1 MSFTS
6 EIKKEICKEEI
17 DAQMMK
23 AQLCALFQM
32 RASLHM
38 NWQGM
43 YLSFQTENATIAK
56 HVFQIMK
63 TLYDVD
69 PRLSVLKK
77 MQLKKNNIYRIQVFD
92 KAQEILEDLQIL
104 TDSGLRYTPSVK
116 MVRSEKMA
124 RAYLQGC
131 FLASGSINSPKSS
144 NYHLEMSSQEKDLA
158 LSVQKLM
165 QRFYLPAKVIER
177 KSVYVVYIKAGDKI
191 TLSDL
196 LYGLLLHSGNDNA
209 TAIAEYVGGSMDGF
223 AEMMNKEAAKLM
235 ATGTH
240 FVNSNGLHNDNHY
253 TTAYDLYLI
262 FNECIK
268 HDDFVKIIMA
278 KSHTAKVTGN
288 DGTVR
293 SITWEPTN
301 FYATGDAKKPDN
313 VTVIG
318 GKTGTTQLAGN
329 CLILLTKDKN
339 NHPYISIVM
348 KADTKPLLYKDM
360 TAIVEAIPENN

>member
-1 MSFTS
+1 MEYYVKSVVPIIESNYDKFTTV
-6 EIKKEICKEEI
+6 ERNIADFFIQNRKKV
-17 DAQMMK
+17 DFSYQMFDKIYPASTTKIMT
-23 AQLCALFQM
+23 ALV
-32 RASLHM
+32 AL
-38 NWQGM
+38 
-43 YLSFQTENATIAK
+43 ENAD
-56 HVFQIMK
+56 
-63 TLYDVD
+63 LSDVVTVSQNAD
-69 PRLSVLKK
+69 
-77 MQLKKNNIYRIQVFD
+77 M
-92 KAQEILEDLQIL
+92 
-104 TDSGLRYTPSVK
+104 
-116 MVRSEKMA
+116 
-124 RAYLQGC
+124 
-131 FLASGSINSPKSS
+131 NSFAAD
-144 NYHLEMSSQEKDLA
+144 EA
-158 LSVQKLM
+158 TCG
-165 QRFYLPAKVIER
+165 
-177 KSVYVVYIKAGDKI
+177 IKAGDKI

-268 HDDFVKIIMA
+268 YDDFVKIIMA

-288 DGTVR
+288 DGTIR

-329 CLILLTKDKN
+329 CLILLTKD
-339 NHPYISIVM
+339 
-348 KADTKPLLYKDM
+348 M

>member
-17 DAQMMK
+17 DAQMIK

-116 MVRSEKMA
+116 I
-124 RAYLQGC
+124 
-131 FLASGSINSPKSS
+131 GSVLKRW
-144 NYHLEMSSQEKDLA
+144 LELICKGVFWLVAVSTHQN
-158 LSVQKLM
+158 
-165 QRFYLPAKVIER
+165 RVI
-177 KSVYVVYIKAGDKI
+177 
-191 TLSDL
+191 
-196 LYGLLLHSGNDNA
+196 
-209 TAIAEYVGGSMDGF
+209 
-223 AEMMNKEAAKLM
+223 
-235 ATGTH
+235 
-240 FVNSNGLHNDNHY
+240 
-253 TTAYDLYLI
+253 
-262 FNECIK
+262 
-268 HDDFVKIIMA
+268 II
-278 KSHTAKVTGN
+278 
-288 DGTVR
+288 
-293 SITWEPTN
+293 
-301 FYATGDAKKPDN
+301 
-313 VTVIG
+313 
-318 GKTGTTQLAGN
+318 
-329 CLILLTKDKN
+329 
-339 NHPYISIVM
+339 
-348 KADTKPLLYKDM
+348 
-360 TAIVEAIPENN
+360 

>member
-17 DAQMMK
+17 DAQTMK

-77 MQLKKNNIYRIQVFD
+77 MKLKKNNIYRIQVFD
-92 KAQEILEDLQIL
+92 KAQQILEDLQIL

-144 NYHLEMSSQEKDLA
+144 NYHLEMSSQEKDLT

-191 TLSDL
+191 ADFLRLCNASNALFEFEDSRIQRDFYNQITRL
-196 LYGLLLHSGNDNA
+196 DNCEVA
-209 TAIAEYVGGSMDGF
+209 NEVKSL
-223 AEMMNKEAAKLM
+223 KAAKAQLEAIEFLEAHSKNIVIPEKIM
-235 ATGTH
+235 HAMQIRKMH
-240 FVNSNGLHNDNHY
+240 PEANL
-253 TTAYDLYLI
+253 
-262 FNECIK
+262 NELCIECKNEFGEDISKSGMK
-268 HDDFVKIIMA
+268 HRLAKVKQMA
-278 KSHTAKVTGN
+278 KDLK
-288 DGTVR
+288 
-293 SITWEPTN
+293 EEL
-301 FYATGDAKKPDN
+301 DA
-313 VTVIG
+313 
-318 GKTGTTQLAGN
+318 
-329 CLILLTKDKN
+329 
-339 NHPYISIVM
+339 
-348 KADTKPLLYKDM
+348 
-360 TAIVEAIPENN
+360 